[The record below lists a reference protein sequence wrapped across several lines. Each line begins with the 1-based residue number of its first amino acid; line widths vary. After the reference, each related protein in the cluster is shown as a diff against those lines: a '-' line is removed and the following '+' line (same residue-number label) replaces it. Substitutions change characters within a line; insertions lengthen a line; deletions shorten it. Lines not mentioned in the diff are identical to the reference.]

1 MQKKLIILDDFVKD
15 IFDMDDDDDDEAIEE
30 IPLDEAPALDEEIPL
45 DEAPIVIDET
55 PAIIPP
61 QSTQGY

>member
-1 MQKKLIILDDFVKD
+1 MDDIVQDIL
-15 IFDMDDDDDDEAIEE
+15 DMDDDDEDEAIEE

-45 DEAPIVIDET
+45 DEAPILRDDT
-55 PAIIPP
+55 SAIIPQ